1 MMVIPI
7 AMAIAAKTTLG
18 SKKRQEEV
26 MNMDKMM
33 VYGRKEITL
42 GKYISKEG
50 NIVVGDLVDD

>member
-1 MMVIPI
+1 
-7 AMAIAAKTTLG
+7 
-18 SKKRQEEV
+18 
-26 MNMDKMM
+26 MDKMM